1 MTKTLAAKL
10 KTILAETIPEII
22 DEIYT
27 AGNDVREIG
36 LERDGQAIQEIGTL
50 LDELDR
56 ALIEK
61 HKDKFEED

>member
-1 MTKTLAAKL
+1 MSRYKNIKL
-10 KTILAETIPEII
+10 KTILTETIPEII

>member
-10 KTILAETIPEII
+10 KTILTETIPEII

>member
-10 KTILAETIPEII
+10 KTILTETIPEII

-27 AGNDVREIG
+27 AGNDAREIG

-61 HKDKFEED
+61 HKDKFEEE

>member
-10 KTILAETIPEII
+10 KTILTETIAEII

-36 LERDGQAIQEIGTL
+36 LERDGQAVQEIGTM